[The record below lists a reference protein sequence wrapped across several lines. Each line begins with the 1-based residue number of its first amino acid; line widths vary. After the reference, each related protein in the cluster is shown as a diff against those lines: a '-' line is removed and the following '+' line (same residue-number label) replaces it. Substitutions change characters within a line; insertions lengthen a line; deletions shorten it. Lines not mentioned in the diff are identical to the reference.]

1 MAIVITGASGGFG
14 RGAVDR
20 LLERLPASELILMT
34 RTPEKLSDFAAR
46 GGEVRYGD
54 FDDYES
60 LKSAFAGAD
69 KVLLISASKVGSR
82 LPQHTNAI
90 NAARAADVRHVVYT
104 SYIGKG
110 PDNPSLAVGDHR
122 TTEDRLRESGL
133 TWTVLRNAQYTDALV
148 DAGSRMPLRTGRWL
162 SSTGAGRMPLVTR
175 DDCIDAAVAVLS
187 TPGHADVV
195 YEITG
200 PELLTYREVA
210 QVIAEVA
217 GRPIE
222 YLDVDE
228 EAMYAYFDSLG
239 IPRVAVADQ
248 SVDAV
253 PWSSEDMVSVER
265 AIRLGLM
272 EVDSHDVEKL
282 TGKRPKS
289 LREFALERRDYLK
302 SLCA

>member
-1 MAIVITGASGGFG
+1 MTILLTGASGGFG
-14 RGAVDR
+14 RRAVE
-20 LLERLPASELILMT
+20 LLLDRLPAHELILMT
-34 RTPEKLSDFAAR
+34 RTPEKLADFAAR
-46 GGEVRYGD
+46 GADIRYGD

-60 LKSAFAGAD
+60 LKSAFTGAD

-82 LPQHTNAI
+82 IPQHTNAI

-122 TTEDRLRESGL
+122 STEDLLRESGM

-148 DAGSRMPLRTGRWL
+148 EAGARVPLRTGRWL
-162 SSTGAGRMPLVTR
+162 SSTGSGRMPLVTR
-175 DDCIDAAVAVLS
+175 DDCVDSAVEVLS
-187 TPGHADVV
+187 TPGHEDVI

-210 QVIAEVA
+210 ETIAEVA
-217 GRPIE
+217 ERPIE

-228 EAMYAYFDSLG
+228 EAMYAHFDSMG

-253 PWSSEDMVSVER
+253 PWSSEDMVTVER
-265 AIRLGLM
+265 AIRLGFM
-272 EVDSHDVEKL
+272 EVASQDVEKL

-289 LREFALERRDYLK
+289 LREFTREREGHLK
-302 SLCA
+302 SLRG